1 MSGSLFRGFPEA
13 RINPLIDLANIGRG
27 ERDAL
32 GIEQARMQMDADKA
46 FRSVAAS
53 AAGGDPNAIRQA
65 IAADPERGIQLQR
78 AIAGMDDRS
87 RQRALENAELVGQGA
102 ASLLAMPEDQAA
114 AAYPTVLAGLK
125 SRGLDISGLPPQY
138 PGHER
143 TKAFAAQFQPI
154 TQQLQSYGQQVIPVG
169 GAGASGVPRGI
180 RNNNPLN
187 IEAGSFTQSMPGFQ
201 GSDGRFA
208 KFETPEQGMAAADAL
223 LMRYGMQGRN
233 TIQAIVSKWAPASDG
248 NDVGGYAARV
258 ATAMG
263 VRPDEPIPM
272 EDATTRQRLA
282 QAMAAVEVGPRAA
295 QMLVQRGTGLP
306 VTGGAQ
312 PGKAWARGPDGNP
325 VQVPIAGAG
334 DPVRP
339 PEGFR
344 GRPDGSLEPIPG
356 GPQDP
361 AYLEQRERTKE
372 SGQGFTRANTLRDEF
387 VKLTEPFRTVQ
398 SAYDNIQSAAAT
410 ESGAGDMS
418 MLYSFIK
425 LLDPNSVVRESEFA
439 MAAQSGSFGERMQ
452 GAVNRILSGERL
464 PPTLRQE
471 FMNEAR
477 NIYANNVRTHDQ
489 HADQYEKLA
498 KGYGIDPQ
506 TVVTRFSRAAPSAS
520 ATSSQRGEA
529 APPGDEFVE
538 ERPGPLPGVG
548 QRFESPRGQSIPPLP
563 PGWRR
568 IQ

>member
-87 RQRALENAELVGQGA
+87 RQRALENAELVGQSA

-154 TQQLQSYGQQVIPVG
+154 TQQLQSFGQQVIPVG

-361 AYLEQRERTKE
+361 AYLEQRERTK
-372 SGQGFTRANTLRDEF
+372 A
-387 VKLTEPFRTVQ
+387 
-398 SAYDNIQSAAAT
+398 
-410 ESGAGDMS
+410 GAR
-418 MLYSFIK
+418 
-425 LLDPNSVVRESEFA
+425 P
-439 MAAQSGSFGERMQ
+439 
-452 GAVNRILSGERL
+452 L
-464 PPTLRQE
+464 PPTIQKMDEGDVEDIQGASNLARDLADMKRMLADEKFSTSLLSRGLYGAANLVNASGPEGRNYATFKATVERIRNDSLRLNKGVQTEGDAVRAGNELVANINDVETVKQRLAELESLNRRAAQE
-471 FMNEAR
+471 RLMRLNRRREQNGAPPITPDQIVSDTTIFEA
-477 NIYANNVRTHDQ
+477 T
-489 HADQYEKLA
+489 
-498 KGYGIDPQ
+498 KGAGQPGAGAITATNPQ
-506 TVVTRFSRAAPSAS
+506 T
-520 ATSSQRGEA
+520 GE
-529 APPGDEFVE
+529 
-538 ERPGPLPGVG
+538 
-548 QRFESPRGQSIPPLP
+548 
-563 PGWRR
+563 R
-568 IQ
+568 IMLQDGKWVPVR